1 MTISGP
7 KKVLLALVDCGVAI
21 FNTVGIVPGSF
32 RVCRVCRP
40 LILMCAT
47 KFLRRT
53 PRGEAKMG
61 DPTYPLVNGGSDKGS
76 ELGVP
81 IFPTNNYSL

>member
-53 PRGEAKMG
+53 RGAVKLRWETQA
-61 DPTYPLVNGGSDKGS
+61 
-76 ELGVP
+76 
-81 IFPTNNYSL
+81 IQW